1 MKKDNADR
9 ALEGLSRTG
18 RSDQFQIDQLP
29 HYLSQMILNPN
40 AGSDIMMM
48 GMDELDTLKLQ
59 NEDRIKEIESK
70 YF

>member
-1 MKKDNADR
+1 
-9 ALEGLSRTG
+9 
-18 RSDQFQIDQLP
+18 
-29 HYLSQMILNPN
+29 MILNPN